1 VSEKR
6 KEGEGREGKRSGVVV
21 SGGRGKIHGDIGDG
35 SCGVHG
41 ECSGGGDYSGSNS
54 DDVKWRDK

>member
-1 VSEKR
+1 
-6 KEGEGREGKRSGVVV
+6 VVV